1 MATQR
6 RADRTTHLHVAR
18 GDAAIIPAASNGRVS
33 AERGLFLRTG
43 QHPRISRT
51 VCVLT
56 RTRVAAAQSPPPHQG
71 AVRRSRSSSV
81 ARAEARE
88 RPHMA
93 SEGRS
98 EPQTTGRSGCPN
110 RRQPRCSSS
119 CTQGT
124 PAGLP
129 CGMPGIADE
138 IDGAMQQAAQPARQS
153 IAASAGATRHG
164 EHPQHDAGGGDR
176 RQAQVHRCG
185 CPVRHRM
192 VEQPLVIACSRHCG
206 RVDPEIGTSGSQKP
220 PSASPPEARVPPA
233 AGHQPH
239 RHATAGQGR
248 RERDLLRQPCGRMP
262 EQYGRSRSVRGDQ

>member
-164 EHPQHDAGGGDR
+164 EHPQHDAGGSDR
-176 RQAQVHRCG
+176 RQAEVHRCDTEWSSSLWSSPAAAAAAASIRRSG
-185 CPVRHRM
+185 PAAVR
-192 VEQPLVIACSRHCG
+192 SR
-206 RVDPEIGTSGSQKP
+206 RAP
-220 PSASPPEARVPPA
+220 ARRRLGFRPPPA
-233 AGHQPH
+233 TSPIATQRPGRAG
-239 RHATAGQGR
+239 ASETC
-248 RERDLLRQPCGRMP
+248 CGSRADA
-262 EQYGRSRSVRGDQ
+262 RSSNTGGPLSPR